1 MPARSR
7 RVGAIAI
14 VCSGLVMPAWAG
26 EATDCDRLAASPY
39 DPARLAPGVS
49 YQALDAAAAVAAC
62 RDDLARWPDQPRVA
76 FQLGRALLK
85 AGAGEE
91 GLALYRQAAEA
102 GYLPA
107 VHNIAALYAEGQVV
121 KQDLGHALRLY
132 LLAAE
137 AGFAPSQFSLGLCYL
152 AGQGIIAD
160 REKGLSWIRLAAA
173 QDFQPARDWLA
184 ANQQALTP

>member
-1 MPARSR
+1 
-7 RVGAIAI
+7 
-14 VCSGLVMPAWAG
+14 MPAWAG

-49 YQALDAAAAVAAC
+49 FQALDAAAAVPAC
-62 RDDLARWPDQPRVA
+62 RADLARWPGEPRVA

-85 AGAGEE
+85 AGAAEE
-91 GLALYRQAAEA
+91 GLAHYREAAEA

-121 KQDLGHALRLY
+121 PRDLGHALRLY